1 MKEVTAPVI
10 ATTLVM
16 VAIFIPVAVMG
27 GITGRLYQ
35 QFAITVAVSVVFSSI
50 NALTLSPALCGILLR
65 KQQPMRG
72 PLGAFFRLFNSVF
85 DKTTSAYT
93 GFTRIVTRRIAIG
106 LAFMIILTGG
116 LVFLG
121 KLVPGGF
128 MPSEDMGYLM
138 VNIQL
143 PDAAS
148 MQRTDE
154 ITEKVRK
161 SSRITRRSNTLRP
174 WPDSVCSPTACHP
187 MPVSFSSRSRIG
199 ACGSRPPTSWW
210 RQLNREFFMGV
221 NEAQVF
227 AFGPPPIPGL
237 GSGSG
242 FTMMIQDRAGN
253 TPAYLAEQTTRFAQ
267 AATARPEIAS
277 VVTTFRPSVP
287 QRFMEINRDKV
298 LKAGVALNDIYTT
311 VGAFLGGSYVNDFN
325 RFGRLYKAYI
335 QAEPEYRISED
346 RINLFF
352 VKNKNG
358 DRVPLSAFVSI
369 KEAAGPDFTNRFNL
383 YRSIE
388 LSGGPAPGYTSAQ
401 ALDALEAVAAET
413 LPADMGYA
421 WSNMSFQEKKAS
433 GTAAVVFAFSLL
445 FVFLILAAQYESWS
459 LPMSI
464 LLGTPF
470 AIFGAFLALYLARL
484 TSTSYE
490 LNIFAQI
497 ALVMLIG
504 MAAKNAILIV
514 EFANI
519 EFNKGLSLFDAAVK
533 AANLRFRPILMTAFS
548 FILGVLP
555 LVVASGAGAEARVVM
570 GVALLG
576 GMALATML
584 GVFFYPMLFVF
595 IGKIAGYEKKRE
607 LQKEQV

>member
-1 MKEVTAPVI
+1 VILVVFIFIQDWRATLIPTIAIPVSLLATFMAFPMIGFTINVLSLLGLVLAIGIVVDDAIVVVEAVQVKIEEGMTPKEATKAAMKEVTAPVI

-27 GITGRLYQ
+27 GITGLLYQ

-154 ITEKVRK
+154 ITEKVEK
-161 SSRITRRSNTLRP
+161 IIENHEEVEYITAVAGFSLLSNSMSSNAGFIFVALKDWGMREKTANQLVAAPEPGIFHGRQRGPGICLRP
-174 WPDSVCSPTACHP
+174 PAHSRTGQWIRIHDDDSGPGRQHP
-187 MPVSFSSRSRIG
+187 R
-199 ACGSRPPTSWW
+199 
-210 RQLNREFFMGV
+210 
-221 NEAQVF
+221 
-227 AFGPPPIPGL
+227 IPG
-237 GSGSG
+237 
-242 FTMMIQDRAGN
+242 RADD
-253 TPAYLAEQTTRFAQ
+253 PASPRRQRRGLKS
-267 AATARPEIAS
+267 AS

-401 ALDALEAVAAET
+401 AWTPSKPSLRKPCRRTWATPGATCPFRRRKPRVRRPLF
-413 LPADMGYA
+413 LP
-421 WSNMSFQEKKAS
+421 SPCCSFS
-433 GTAAVVFAFSLL
+433 
-445 FVFLILAAQYESWS
+445 
-459 LPMSI
+459 
-464 LLGTPF
+464 
-470 AIFGAFLALYLARL
+470 
-484 TSTSYE
+484 
-490 LNIFAQI
+490 
-497 ALVMLIG
+497 
-504 MAAKNAILIV
+504 
-514 EFANI
+514 
-519 EFNKGLSLFDAAVK
+519 
-533 AANLRFRPILMTAFS
+533 
-548 FILGVLP
+548 
-555 LVVASGAGAEARVVM
+555 
-570 GVALLG
+570 
-576 GMALATML
+576 
-584 GVFFYPMLFVF
+584 
-595 IGKIAGYEKKRE
+595 
-607 LQKEQV
+607 

>member
-1 MKEVTAPVI
+1 MTSPWTPPLPITAGIDEIIETLFIALALVILVVFIFIQDWRATLIPTIAIPVSLLATFMAFPMIGFTINVLSLLGLVLAIGIVVDDAIVVVEAVQVKIEEGMTPKEATKAAMKEVTAPVI

-27 GITGRLYQ
+27 GITGLLYQ

-154 ITEKVRK
+154 ITEKVEK
-161 SSRITRRSNTLRP
+161 IIENHEEVEYITAVAGFSLLSNSMSSNAGFIFVALKDWGMREQ
-174 WPDSVCSPTACHP
+174 TAN
-187 MPVSFSSRSRIG
+187 
-199 ACGSRPPTSWW
+199 
-210 RQLNREFFMGV
+210 QLVAAMNREFFMGV

-253 TPAYLAEQTTRFAQ
+253 TPAYLAEQTTRFAR

-298 LKAGVALNDIYTT
+298 LKAGVSLSDIYTT
-311 VGAFLGGSYVNDFN
+311 VGAFLGD
-325 RFGRLYKAYI
+325 
-335 QAEPEYRISED
+335 P
-346 RINLFF
+346 
-352 VKNKNG
+352 
-358 DRVPLSAFVSI
+358 
-369 KEAAGPDFTNRFNL
+369 
-383 YRSIE
+383 
-388 LSGGPAPGYTSAQ
+388 
-401 ALDALEAVAAET
+401 
-413 LPADMGYA
+413 
-421 WSNMSFQEKKAS
+421 
-433 GTAAVVFAFSLL
+433 
-445 FVFLILAAQYESWS
+445 
-459 LPMSI
+459 
-464 LLGTPF
+464 
-470 AIFGAFLALYLARL
+470 
-484 TSTSYE
+484 TSTTST
-490 LNIFAQI
+490 ASDGSTKPTSRPSPSTASARI
-497 ALVMLIG
+497 ASTS
-504 MAAKNAILIV
+504 
-514 EFANI
+514 F
-519 EFNKGLSLFDAAVK
+519 LSK
-533 AANLRFRPILMTAFS
+533 TRTAT
-548 FILGVLP
+548 GCP
-555 LVVASGAGAEARVVM
+555 
-570 GVALLG
+570 
-576 GMALATML
+576 
-584 GVFFYPMLFVF
+584 
-595 IGKIAGYEKKRE
+595 
-607 LQKEQV
+607 

>member
-1 MKEVTAPVI
+1 LEHAGKTANQ
-10 ATTLVM
+10 LV
-16 VAIFIPVAVMG
+16 
-27 GITGRLYQ
+27 
-35 QFAITVAVSVVFSSI
+35 
-50 NALTLSPALCGILLR
+50 
-65 KQQPMRG
+65 
-72 PLGAFFRLFNSVF
+72 
-85 DKTTSAYT
+85 
-93 GFTRIVTRRIAIG
+93 
-106 LAFMIILTGG
+106 
-116 LVFLG
+116 
-121 KLVPGGF
+121 
-128 MPSEDMGYLM
+128 
-138 VNIQL
+138 
-143 PDAAS
+143 AA
-148 MQRTDE
+148 M
-154 ITEKVRK
+154 
-161 SSRITRRSNTLRP
+161 
-174 WPDSVCSPTACHP
+174 
-187 MPVSFSSRSRIG
+187 
-199 ACGSRPPTSWW
+199 
-210 RQLNREFFMGV
+210 NREFFMGV

-253 TPAYLAEQTTRFAQ
+253 TPEYLAEQTTRFAR
-267 AATARPEIAS
+267 AATARPEIGS

-287 QRFMEINRDKV
+287 QRYMEINRDKV
-298 LKAGVALNDIYTT
+298 LKAGVALSDIYTT

-388 LSGGPAPGYTSAQ
+388 LSGGPAPGYTSVQ

-514 EFANI
+514 EFANL